1 MPLHTFARL
10 LHAWNSLP
18 PVHNGFASGSRKRE
32 ATDPVAHL
40 PALSRLCEGKGT
52 PFARFFLPAPVCKE
66 KQEARGSNCVTF
78 AHLASPS
85 GLRRSRCTLLHAS
98 FHSCRL
104 SPPSPSP
111 PVCKGKQE
119 ARGSN
124 CAAFAHLAS
133 PCGLRGE
140 AGRLHTFAL
149 PPCPALQ
156 REARGGTRDTFA
168 PPARLCRGRGRTFA
182 RPPPPPA
189 WPGESRQRR
198 GGERAAA
205 LSRAPRGRAPHPAG
219 RPAAEPASPGRGRGR
234 QGSGGRG
241 PRAQAWRGGRRLPGP
256 PSPSARSLASRRMA
270 KPGGPQGEPPL
281 AGLDQDKYDA
291 EENVKIICLG
301 DSAVG
306 KSKLMERFLMEGF
319 KPQQLSTFAL
329 TLYKHTAT
337 VDGKMVLVDFW
348 DTAGQER
355 FQSMHP
361 SYYHKAHACIMVFDV
376 QRKLTYKNLANWY
389 KELREFRPQIPC
401 IVVANKIDADLK
413 ATQKSFN
420 FAKKLNL
427 PLYFVSAADGT
438 NVVKLFTDAIKLAVA
453 YKQNS
458 EDFMDEVLK
467 ELENFD
473 LETKEED
480 SPTEESSP
488 GKASWVHLSPGNE

>member
-1 MPLHTFARL
+1 MT
-10 LHAWNSLP
+10 
-18 PVHNGFASGSRKRE
+18 
-32 ATDPVAHL
+32 
-40 PALSRLCEGKGT
+40 
-52 PFARFFLPAPVCKE
+52 
-66 KQEARGSNCVTF
+66 
-78 AHLASPS
+78 
-85 GLRRSRCTLLHAS
+85 
-98 FHSCRL
+98 
-104 SPPSPSP
+104 
-111 PVCKGKQE
+111 
-119 ARGSN
+119 
-124 CAAFAHLAS
+124 CA
-133 PCGLRGE
+133 
-140 AGRLHTFAL
+140 
-149 PPCPALQ
+149 
-156 REARGGTRDTFA
+156 GGA
-168 PPARLCRGRGRTFA
+168 PP
-182 RPPPPPA
+182 
-189 WPGESRQRR
+189 
-198 GGERAAA
+198 
-205 LSRAPRGRAPHPAG
+205 
-219 RPAAEPASPGRGRGR
+219 
-234 QGSGGRG
+234 
-241 PRAQAWRGGRRLPGP
+241 
-256 PSPSARSLASRRMA
+256 
-270 KPGGPQGEPPL
+270 

-337 VDGKMVLVDFW
+337 VDGKTVLVDFW

-401 IVVANKIDADLK
+401 IVVANKIDTDLK

-427 PLYFVSAADGT
+427 PLYFMSAADGT

-467 ELENFD
+467 ELDNFD

-480 SPTEESSP
+480 SPTEETSQGDP
-488 GKASWVHLSPGNE
+488 SWVHLRPGNE